1 MLLSGFGAK
10 RQRMMKIL
18 IVHHHRFELWRAPS
32 WLRERLQSAF
42 PEHQFLQ
49 LASYDLVPDEIADT
63 DVFIGWSLRPEQ
75 FVAARKL
82 RWIHSPAAA
91 VHQLM
96 FPELIASGVMVTNSS
111 NVHGPVV
118 AEHAITVL
126 LALAKRLP
134 QAMHYQRER
143 KWAQTLLWNE
153 APRPREVSG
162 STVVVVGVGGI
173 GSAFIRHARYFGMH
187 VIAVRENVSKG
198 KGDADEVVSLSGLD
212 QVLPRA
218 DYILLS
224 TPVTPATTGMIN
236 ESRLSKMKQD
246 AYLINV
252 GRGPLIDES
261 ALLQALRERRIAG
274 AALDVF
280 QEEPLPAESPLWS
293 LDNLL
298 ITPHTAAV
306 TERLWD
312 RHYELIVE
320 NLQRLVAGRPL
331 LNRVDPRR
339 GY

>member
-1 MLLSGFGAK
+1 
-10 RQRMMKIL
+10 MKVI
-18 IVHHHRFELWRAPS
+18 IVHHHRFELWHAPS
-32 WLRERLQSAF
+32 WLRDRLQSTF
-42 PEHQFLQ
+42 PEHQFFQ
-49 LASYDLVPDEIADT
+49 FESYDHVPQEIADT

-75 FVAARKL
+75 FIAAKKL

-96 FPELIASGVMVTNSS
+96 FPELIASDVIVTNSS

-134 QAMHYQRER
+134 QAMHYQREK

-153 APRPREVSG
+153 TPRPREVSG
-162 STVVVVGVGGI
+162 ATVVVVGVGGI
-173 GSAFIRHARYFGMH
+173 GSAFIHNAKCFGMH
-187 VIAVRENVSKG
+187 VIAVRENASKG
-198 KGDADEVVSLSGLD
+198 MGEADEAIPLSELD
-212 QVLPRA
+212 GVLPRA
-218 DYILLS
+218 DYVVLC

-236 ESRLSKMKQD
+236 ESRLNKMKPEG
-246 AYLINV
+246 YLINV
-252 GRGPLIDES
+252 GRGPLIDEA
-261 ALLQALRERRIAG
+261 ALLHALRTRRIAG

-280 QEEPLPAESPLWS
+280 VEEPLPAESPLWS

-312 RHYELIVE
+312 RHYELIAE
-320 NLQRLVAGRPL
+320 NLCRIVDGRPL

>member
-1 MLLSGFGAK
+1 
-10 RQRMMKIL
+10 MKIL
-18 IVHHHRFELWRAPS
+18 IVHHHRFELWHAPP
-32 WLRERLQSAF
+32 WLRDRLQSAF
-42 PEHQFLQ
+42 PDFQFLQ
-49 LASYDLVPDEIADT
+49 LENYDRVPGEIADT

-75 FVAARKL
+75 FVAAKKL

-96 FPELIASGVMVTNSS
+96 YPELIASDVVVTNSS

-118 AEHAITVL
+118 AEHAIAVL

-134 QAMHYQRER
+134 QAMQYQREG

-153 APRPREVSG
+153 RPRPRELYG
-162 STVVVVGVGGI
+162 ANVVVVGVGGI
-173 GSAFIRHARYFGMH
+173 GSAFIPHAKHFGMH
-187 VIAVRENVSKG
+187 VIAVREDVKKG
-198 KGDADEVVSLSGLD
+198 RGEADEVVSLSDLD

-218 DYILLS
+218 DYVLLC

-236 ESRLSKMKQD
+236 ESRLNKMKPD

-252 GRGPLIDES
+252 GRGPLVDEA
-261 ALLQALRERRIAG
+261 ALCNALQSGRIAG

-280 QEEPLPAESPLWS
+280 VEEPLPADSPLWS
-293 LDNLL
+293 LKNLL

-320 NLQRLVAGRPL
+320 NLGRLMAGHPL
-331 LNRVDPRR
+331 LNRVDTRR